1 LVSEASEEQSE
12 INSVLEGGEGDDDE
26 QPPAPQVYLSRNRTN
41 FDVDDSQDEG
51 SGNEDGPDPT
61 LSKTSLAFLSQE
73 KRAL

>member
-1 LVSEASEEQSE
+1 M
-12 INSVLEGGEGDDDE
+12 EGGEGDDE
-26 QPPAPQVYLSRNRTN
+26 EAPAAPPVYLSRNRTN

-51 SGNEDGPDPT
+51 SGMEDGPDPT